1 MLCYIIFMMML
12 IILQFLFIL
21 YYTYAFYVFYKLNE
35 NTCSCE
41 KLEGFK
47 KTKSFQFLFYSS
59 FLFLVYNC
67 FYFTKLWRKH
77 MIGGGD
83 KMDLIMRIYIMISI
97 GYGFVFVYD
106 YVLLRFFATMKEKKC
121 PCQVKHRGRLTQFT
135 HVKLAINIYSYL
147 STLYFANKSLSSFDI
162 PKLKK
167 QFLADMR
174 K

>member
-1 MLCYIIFMMML
+1 
-12 IILQFLFIL
+12 
-21 YYTYAFYVFYKLNE
+21 
-35 NTCSCE
+35 
-41 KLEGFK
+41 
-47 KTKSFQFLFYSS
+47 
-59 FLFLVYNC
+59 
-67 FYFTKLWRKH
+67 

-106 YVLLRFFATMKEKKC
+106 YVLLRFFGMMKEKKC